1 MNKPIDT
8 PLEVNS
14 LHEIM
19 DSKTRISQENI
30 LIFRD
35 ELKLFLISI
44 SVSVDDFIWALV
56 LFQDEYPLRDH
67 IIKWTEFSKC
77 LPDTVHQL
85 ELLWTPT
92 DFQHV
97 FNLNFEDAKIKFFES
112 FIQKDMELVSQ
123 YSMTDI
129 LKRIEDKDWNYFL
142 GMIQFWIENRIYSS
156 SLRRSLLDMYERH
169 KSFSTLTLPS
179 RADLRQSM
187 WTSAPRWQSNFYV
200 VLWNTIKKISSFLR
214 LIENKDLYKGH
225 SGLFSEFLKIRYSY
239 NSITN
244 NSLKQQA
251 PSWEPDLNVHDL
263 PPNPDWGLDY
273 QLYMTSFLKSLYS
286 NFEKILPDIY
296 IYESEPEYV
305 KQQRL
310 DEFYENPIGYYMEY
324 QEFLRGIELLDKRD
338 LSEYSKIP
346 VDQVVDSGV
355 LAELDT
361 SIGMIKRLLKYWFNS
376 QDWKTIL
383 IPSKFRTD
391 WWWQSLMAYM
401 VIRDNFKVISGNKTK
416 RASHPTSIEALEWSR
431 RICTWWFT
439 WLASPWRVYAILRF
453 SLGDIYLTMKQKER
467 ITTALEILG
476 WALSGSSLGDIS
488 GKLSL
493 ESRRTKNRV
502 DTSWLSAK
510 IVAILEKH
518 YLVNVSPDE
527 VRREQAI
534 NAITEIKNYV
544 RSSVEDK
551 KERVDRL
558 LSDLNEVFWRKAI
571 AKRMSVRDAVKIWGK
586 KVIQHM
592 WVTK

>member
-1 MNKPIDT
+1 M
-8 PLEVNS
+8 EG
-14 LHEIM
+14 
-19 DSKTRISQENI
+19 
-30 LIFRD
+30 F
-35 ELKLFLISI
+35 
-44 SVSVDDFIWALV
+44 
-56 LFQDEYPLRDH
+56 FQ
-67 IIKWTEFSKC
+67 
-77 LPDTVHQL
+77 
-85 ELLWTPT
+85 
-92 DFQHV
+92 
-97 FNLNFEDAKIKFFES
+97 N
-112 FIQKDMELVSQ
+112 DMQLVSQ
-123 YSMTDI
+123 YPMADI
-129 LKRIEDKDWNYFL
+129 LQHIQDKNWSYFL
-142 GMIQFWIENRIYSS
+142 SMIQFWIEKRACPD
-156 SLRRSLLDMYERH
+156 SLRRALIDIHARH
-169 KSFSTLTLPS
+169 KRFITFTLPS

-187 WTSAPRWQSNFYV
+187 WSSAPRWQNNFYV
-200 VLWNTIKKISSFLR
+200 VFWNTIAQINRTLK
-214 LIENKDLYKGH
+214 LIERINADEAEYMRMGDTSTRYSRWNKVLHTEH
-225 SGLFSEFLKIRYSY
+225 SVLFREFLKIRYSY
-239 NSITN
+239 NCITN
-244 NSLKQQA
+244 TLKQQS
-251 PSWEPDLNVHDL
+251 PSWEPELTVQDL

-273 QLYMTSFLKSLYS
+273 QLYMTSFLKSLFS
-286 NFEKILPDIY
+286 DFEKILPDIN

-324 QEFLRGIELLDKRD
+324 QEFLRSIELLDKRD

-346 VDQVVDSGV
+346 VDQVVDSGI

-391 WWWQSLMAYM
+391 WWGQSLMAYM
-401 VIRDNFKVISGNKTK
+401 VIRDNFKVISENKTK

-431 RICTWWFT
+431 RIYSWWFT

-493 ESRRTKNRV
+493 ELRRTKNRV
-502 DTSWLSAK
+502 DTSWLFAK
-510 IVAILEKH
+510 ILAILEKH

-551 KERVDRL
+551 KDRVDRL
-558 LSDLNEVFWRKAI
+558 LIDLNEVFWRKAI